1 MDVLIVVDLRWFRV
15 VNVVDL
21 VTEFGRDP
29 DEMGV
34 DITDS
39 SWHGLTPLVSGIQC
53 DLVLWLQGT
62 YGTRVEVLLRREFR
76 YPESRTLS
84 FPSESVQVLRDPP
97 EKG

>member
-39 SWHGLTPLVSGIQC
+39 S
-53 DLVLWLQGT
+53 
-62 YGTRVEVLLRREFR
+62 
-76 YPESRTLS
+76 
-84 FPSESVQVLRDPP
+84 
-97 EKG
+97 